1 MGTRSSKKGKE
12 KGARLGANGDVKSFR
27 IIIQNTFC
35 FSNCSKCNEKQIHK
49 KKKTNQK
56 TPPPQCHTALNNVIN
71 ENGDSLVSSQ
81 EKANTCDGA
90 SHMSSDNPPTLS
102 ALWESEKKTLLSA
115 QSMEQSLK
123 QYGQYQIQRAHQIAA
138 QVSFNC
144 DSILLHT
151 LISSKYTVA
160 VVWYVFAPITKWPGN
175 HSDPNSGGLMCKTWN
190 KEMPW
195 MVWI

>member
-12 KGARLGANGDVKSFR
+12 KGTRLGANGDVRSFR

-81 EKANTCDGA
+81 EKTNTRDGA

-102 ALWESEKKTLLSA
+102 AL
-115 QSMEQSLK
+115 
-123 QYGQYQIQRAHQIAA
+123 
-138 QVSFNC
+138 
-144 DSILLHT
+144 
-151 LISSKYTVA
+151 
-160 VVWYVFAPITKWPGN
+160 
-175 HSDPNSGGLMCKTWN
+175 
-190 KEMPW
+190 
-195 MVWI
+195 

>member
-1 MGTRSSKKGKE
+1 MGTRSSKRGKE

-49 KKKTNQK
+49 KKNKKT
-56 TPPPQCHTALNNVIN
+56 PQCHTALNNVIN

-102 ALWESEKKTLLSA
+102 AL
-115 QSMEQSLK
+115 
-123 QYGQYQIQRAHQIAA
+123 
-138 QVSFNC
+138 
-144 DSILLHT
+144 
-151 LISSKYTVA
+151 
-160 VVWYVFAPITKWPGN
+160 
-175 HSDPNSGGLMCKTWN
+175 
-190 KEMPW
+190 
-195 MVWI
+195 